1 MQSRL
6 PFNSPEMA
14 QPTNNRRGVLTRS
27 AAKALR
33 ENNNHVSV
41 SYDSNLVIKSSKK
54 SQGMADNNNNNNNKN
69 MMMTSSSPA
78 DVLTPPRKKVLFA
91 DDTEANPDKE
101 NATSS
106 SSLRRTRA
114 STPFRSSKAVV
125 EMDKK
130 VDDDDDDDND
140 NDDDVITEE
149 EPVWTESPAP
159 EGNAQ
164 THAYYSV
171 PSITVESETTEETVV
186 EPPVASFQ
194 PETNSTF
201 SLASGWALH
210 VAFLLWAAYWLA
222 VEQVPN
228 QAASSD
234 TFASEG
240 ISMDP

>member
-33 ENNNHVSV
+33 ENNHHVSV
-41 SYDSNLVIKSSKK
+41 SYDSDLVIKSSKK
-54 SQGMADNNNNNNNKN
+54 SQGVADNSNNN
-69 MMMTSSSPA
+69 MMMTTNSSPA

-91 DDTEANPDKE
+91 DDDTEVNSDKE

-125 EMDKK
+125 EMDE
-130 VDDDDDDDND
+130 DDDDDDDDD

-186 EPPVASFQ
+186 ETAAASFQ

-210 VAFLLWAAYWLA
+210 VAILLWAAYWLA

-228 QAASSD
+228 QVASSD